1 MAIYRWAMKTGDQRL
16 AGTDANVFMSLR
28 GTKSAMQELELRDPN
43 DSNNWEQGEVNNGVI
58 ETSDLGNLQTG
69 TLKHDG
75 WGAAPDWQ
83 PDYVKIINDEDGRT
97 WIARVGKELKAQEV
111 FRLVFTLEDPGQ
123 YEQMQ
128 KSKRLEAD
136 RLKMEQEAKEAELEA
151 EKAQKELEE
160 EERKAK
166 LALEAEQK
174 RLEVEKRRAK
184 LEADLAKSRAEIE
197 KIRSGGASGS
207 GGPLGGALPPGFR
220 TIELFGQ
227 LGGRNVPLI
236 QVLANQNGRFAVV
249 SGGSVLGGENATEGF
264 GYGGSPGRW
273 ADASGGQ
280 SPTVFGQDP
289 NLGIVGYDGT
299 RAYPVPSATLEQ
311 LFGGNWRAALS

>member
-1 MAIYRWAMKTGDQRL
+1 MAIYRWAIKTGDQRL
-16 AGTDANVFMSLR
+16 SGTDANVLMSLR
-28 GTKSAMQELELRDPN
+28 GTKGAMAELELRDPN
-43 DSNNWEQGEVNNGVI
+43 DTDNWQQGEVNNGVI

-97 WIARVGKELKAQEV
+97 WIARVGKDLKGQEV
-111 FRLVFTLEDPGQ
+111 FRLVFTLEDAGQ

-151 EKAQKELEE
+151 EKAEKELED

-166 LALEAEQK
+166 IALEQEQK
-174 RLEVEKRRAK
+174 RLEVEKRRVK

-197 KIRSGGASGS
+197 KIRNSASGASGGATMPS
-207 GGPLGGALPPGFR
+207 GFR

-236 QVLANQNGRFAVV
+236 QVLVNQGGRFSVV
-249 SGGSVLGGENATEGF
+249 AGGSVLGGENGSEGF
-264 GYGGSPGRW
+264 GFGGSPGRW
-273 ADASGGQ
+273 AEASGGQ
-280 SPTVFGQDP
+280 SPTAFGQDP
-289 NLGIVGYDGT
+289 NLGIVGFDGS
-299 RAYPVPSATLEQ
+299 RAHPVPAATLEQ
-311 LFGGNWRAALS
+311 LFGTNWRAALS

>member
-1 MAIYRWAMKTGDQRL
+1 MIYRWTIKTGDQRM
-16 AGTDANVFMSLR
+16 AGSDANVFLSLR

-83 PDYVKIINDEDGRT
+83 PDYVKVINDEDGRT

-111 FRLVFTLEDPGQ
+111 FRLVFTLEDAGQ

-128 KSKRLEAD
+128 KAKRLEAD

-151 EKAQKELEE
+151 EKAQKELED

-166 LALEAEQK
+166 IALEQEQK

-184 LEADLAKSRAEIE
+184 IEADLAKSRAEIE
-197 KIRSGGASGS
+197 KIRSGAGGGTGGGS
-207 GGPLGGALPPGFR
+207 TVPPGFR

-236 QVLANQNGRFAVV
+236 QVLANQGGRFSVV
-249 SGGSVLGGENATEGF
+249 AGGSVLGGENPGEGF
-264 GYGGSPGRW
+264 GFGGSPGRW
-273 ADASGGQ
+273 NDASGGQ
-280 SPTVFGQDP
+280 SPTAFGQDP
-289 NLGIVGYDGT
+289 NLGIVGFDGS
-299 RAYPVPSATLEQ
+299 RAHPVPSATLEQ
-311 LFGGNWRAALS
+311 LFGSNWRAVLS